1 MDESIRTRKPTDP
14 PPPQEGAGPQLD
26 LALLRLV
33 QEMTAFDAIVV
44 RKAAEA
50 GATDEAARAA
60 AVESRAIASDLAYN
74 RLKNTGGLQRAEADR
89 ALAMQIDRQ
98 GAANFTTT
106 GLWA

>member
-14 PPPQEGAGPQLD
+14 PPPQDGAGPQLD

-44 RKAAEA
+44 RKATDA
-50 GATDEAARAA
+50 GATAEAARAA
-60 AVESRAIASDLAYN
+60 AVESRAIAADLAYN
-74 RLKNTGGLQRAEADR
+74 RLKNNGGLQRAEANR
-89 ALAMQIDRQ
+89 ALRLQIERQ
-98 GAANFTTT
+98 GNYTTT